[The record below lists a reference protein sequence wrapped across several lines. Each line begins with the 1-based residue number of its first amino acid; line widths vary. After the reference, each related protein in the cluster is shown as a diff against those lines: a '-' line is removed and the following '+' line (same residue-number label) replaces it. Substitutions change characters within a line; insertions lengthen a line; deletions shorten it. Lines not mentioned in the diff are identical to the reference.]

1 MNDYVPPPP
10 LIPLPIEAVERQEAK
25 QREDYAERE
34 KRQRRE
40 ALTRKQ
46 AMAQRYDPDVMV
58 VIEYVNPEREKN
70 KSPIIWD
77 IEGAKYGF
85 WRNAR
90 KTKGLGPWQERVPAS
105 AGLPRTDNLPR
116 LWKLIYDPRDTVPE
130 TPSVVAVPV
139 PTEIPPVVV
148 VPVPTE
154 IPPLAVVPLTPIEP
168 ESDESESEELESDEA
183 EFDGLGLI
191 EMSSEDEDEYNVL
204 CSEILIQRGPKAGQ
218 IKKSATPEQAAR
230 YEQLRA
236 IFATE

>member
-116 LWKLIYDPRDTVPE
+116 LWKLIYDPRDVPEIPAALTAAPLTVPLE
-130 TPSVVAVPV
+130 APPAP
-139 PTEIPPVVV
+139 EEAAFAPVV
-148 VPVPTE
+148 
-154 IPPLAVVPLTPIEP
+154 PIEP
-168 ESDESESEELESDEA
+168 ESDELEPEELDSDEA

-204 CSEILIQRGPKAGQ
+204 RSEILIQRGPKAGQ